1 MLFNTLEFIIFF
13 PIVVMIYFAL
23 PYRFR
28 WMLLLAASCYFYMC
42 WKAEYILLLFLSTSI
57 DYWAALQMSHT
68 AVQAQRK
75 RYLLLSLFTNL
86 GILFAFK
93 YFNLFNETA
102 RALFNQ
108 FNIFYGVPAFELLL
122 PVGISFYT
130 FHALSYT
137 IDVYHGIRP
146 PEKHL
151 GMFMLYVTFF
161 PQLVAGPISRAHTML
176 PELYKKYDFDYRR
189 VVSGL
194 QLIIWGF
201 FKKVVIADTLGVY
214 VNAVYNS
221 PGEHYGLPVILATYF
236 FAFQIYCDFSG
247 YTDIAIGSAQIMG
260 YNLMENFRRPYLSRS
275 ISEFWKRWHISL
287 STWFRDYLYI
297 PLGGNKVPK
306 WRWYFNLFIVFLISG
321 LWHGANWT
329 FVVWGA
335 LHGAYLVCSLWTS
348 EMRVKVV
355 QFFGLSRLPTVH
367 RYLQIFITFHLVL
380 LGWIFFRAN
389 SISDAFLLLT
399 NMFHIELL
407 DINPAHLSI
416 DVADGMGTEELI
428 IAFFSVL
435 FLIAVHMFEESR
447 GSVRTI
453 ISSKPLIFRWA
464 LYVTLV
470 LAILNLG
477 MPQEIPFIYFQ
488 F

>member
-1 MLFNTLEFIIFF
+1 VVVFNSLEFLIFF
-13 PIVVMIYFAL
+13 PIVVTLYFAL

-42 WKAEYILLLFLSTSI
+42 WKAEYIILLFFSTSI
-57 DYWAALQMSHT
+57 DYWAALQMSKT
-68 AVQAQRK
+68 TSQSKRK
-75 RYLLLSLFTNL
+75 KYIVLSLCSNL

-102 RALFNQ
+102 RAAFNH

-137 IDVYHGIRP
+137 IDVYRGLRK

-176 PELYKKYDFDYRR
+176 PELYKNHDFDYCR

-194 QLIIWGF
+194 QLMTWGF
-201 FKKVVIADTLGVY
+201 FKKVVIADNLAVL
-214 VNAVYNS
+214 VNQVYNS
-221 PGEHYGLPVILATYF
+221 PADYHGLPVILATYF

-247 YTDIAIGSAQIMG
+247 YTDIAIGCAQVMG
-260 YNLMENFRRPYLSRS
+260 YNLMENFRRPYLSQS
-275 ISEFWKRWHISL
+275 IADFWQRWHISL

-297 PLGGNKVPK
+297 PLGGNRVSKG
-306 WRWYFNLFIVFLISG
+306 RWCFNLFVVFLVSG
-321 LWHGANWT
+321 FWHGANWT
-329 FVVWGA
+329 FIIWGA
-335 LHGAYLVCSLWTS
+335 LHGFYLISSILTIGVRATIS
-348 EMRVKVV
+348 R
-355 QFFGLSRLPTVH
+355 FFQLERFPVFRICLRTLV
-367 RYLQIFITFHLVL
+367 TFHLVL
-380 LGWIFFRAN
+380 FGWIFFRAN
-389 SISDAFLLLT
+389 SVSDAFLLIQNIFKIDVT
-399 NMFHIELL
+399 NFKLLRPDLGAWDRSDLALPILMILFLLFVELL
-407 DINPAHLSI
+407 ENQRPFRQIL
-416 DVADGMGTEELI
+416 TE
-428 IAFFSVL
+428 
-435 FLIAVHMFEESR
+435 
-447 GSVRTI
+447 
-453 ISSKPLIFRWA
+453 KPPVFRWA
-464 LYVTLV
+464 VYAVLI
-470 LAILNLG
+470 LAIMNLG

>member
-1 MLFNTLEFIIFF
+1 VLFNSIKFLFFF
-13 PIVVMIYFAL
+13 PIVVTLYFAL
-23 PYRFR
+23 PYRLR

-42 WKAEYILLLFLSTSI
+42 WKAEYILLLFCSTSI

-68 AVQAQRK
+68 AVPAHRK
-75 RYLLLSLFTNL
+75 RYLLLSLFSNL

-108 FNIFYGVPAFELLL
+108 FNLFYGVPAFELLL

-137 IDVYHGIRP
+137 IDVYHGIRQ

-176 PELYKKYDFDYRR
+176 PELYKKYDFDAQR

-194 QLIIWGF
+194 QLMAWGF
-201 FKKVVIADTLGVY
+201 FKKMVIADRLAVVVDTVY
-214 VNAVYNS
+214 ADPTQFSGPALVV
-221 PGEHYGLPVILATYF
+221 ATYF

-247 YTDIAIGSAQIMG
+247 YTDIAIGASRVMG
-260 YNLMENFRRPYLSRS
+260 YRLMTNFRQPYLSLS
-275 ISEFWKRWHISL
+275 IGEFWQRWHISL

-297 PLGGNKVPK
+297 PLGGNRTTRG
-306 WRWYFNLFIVFLISG
+306 RWYRNLLIVFVVSG

-329 FVVWGA
+329 FVIWGA
-335 LHGAYLVCSLWTS
+335 LHWLYLVGSLWTKGL
-348 EMRVKVV
+348 RTKLRQAIGLHQGPLFDKALKVFV
-355 QFFGLSRLPTVH
+355 
-367 RYLQIFITFHLVL
+367 TFHLVCFA
-380 LGWIFFRAN
+380 WIFFRA
-389 SISDAFLLLT
+389 SSMTDALYIVSHLFVLPDSGQGFGIPIGSLY
-399 NMFHIELL
+399 EL
-407 DINPAHLSI
+407 
-416 DVADGMGTEELI
+416 E
-428 IAFFSVL
+428 
-435 FLIAVHMFEESR
+435 IAVSAILIMELVELFQNHGYSINQFIMQR
-447 GSVRTI
+447 GLWT
-453 ISSKPLIFRWA
+453 RWA
-464 LYVTLV
+464 AYYGITFS
-470 LAILNLG
+470 ILLFG
-477 MPQEIPFIYFQ
+477 KFGSTEFIYFQ